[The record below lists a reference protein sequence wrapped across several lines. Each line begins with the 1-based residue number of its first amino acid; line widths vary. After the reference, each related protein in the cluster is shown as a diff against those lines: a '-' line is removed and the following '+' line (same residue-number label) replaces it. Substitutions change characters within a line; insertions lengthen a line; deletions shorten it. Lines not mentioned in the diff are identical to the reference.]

1 MKKTAL
7 IAAVL
12 AATLSASA
20 HADVVGPGG
29 KVIDCFCTDK
39 TGSRVELG
47 QSICLNVDGRRFT
60 ARCEMSQN
68 VPMWRE
74 QQDGCVTSNL
84 LERLYRAK
92 PSLYSSAVY
101 SKI

>member
-1 MKKTAL
+1 MRKIAL
-7 IAAVL
+7 IVAVL
-12 AATLSASA
+12 AAPLSAPA
-20 HADVVGPGG
+20 FGDVVGPGG

-47 QSICLNVDGRRFT
+47 QSICLDVNGRRFT

-74 QQDGCVTSNL
+74 QKDGCVSSGL

-92 PSLYSSAVY
+92 PALNTSPVY

>member
-1 MKKTAL
+1 MKKLAL
-7 IAAVL
+7 IAAVF
-12 AATLSASA
+12 AAPLYNLG
-20 HADVVGPGG
+20 HADVVGPGS

-74 QQDGCVTSNL
+74 QKDGCVTSNL
-84 LERLYRAK
+84 IERLYRAQ
-92 PSLYSSAVY
+92 PSPNSGAVY